1 LDYLLVVHAAVGFSV
16 VVGKGVKGEREKGKG
31 RQWEAEG
38 RSGRKEREIKR
49 ENAATKVQTN

>member
-1 LDYLLVVHAAVGFSV
+1 MVVHAAVGFSV